1 MKGIFRSLITV
12 IRNTFKRSVTVL
24 YPHDKIM
31 VPYNSRGSIQLVVD
45 PDTRKILCD
54 GCGQC
59 EKACPLKLISIE
71 VDINNK
77 ELKSFC
83 IDISRCMFCGFCEE
97 ACKKNALKMSFNYE
111 LTENDLSALEYD
123 IEKLTK
129 HARPKLRKFWKI

>member
-24 YPHDKIM
+24 YPHDRIM

-59 EKACPLKLISIE
+59 EKSCPLKLISIE
-71 VDINNK
+71 VDISNK
-77 ELKSFC
+77 KLKSFY

-97 ACKKNALKMSFNYE
+97 VCKKKALKMSFNYE
-111 LTENDLSALEYD
+111 LTEKDFSALKYD

-129 HARPKLRKFWKI
+129 HARPKLRKFWKT

>member
-24 YPHDKIM
+24 YPNDRIM
-31 VPYNSRGSIQLVVD
+31 VPYNSRGSIQLMVD

-54 GCGQC
+54 GCSQC
-59 EKACPLKLISIE
+59 EKSCPLKLISIE

-77 ELKSFC
+77 KLKSFY

-97 ACKKNALKMSFNYE
+97 VCKKKALKMSFNYE
-111 LTENDLSALEYD
+111 LTEKDLSALKYD
-123 IEKLTK
+123 IKKLTK
-129 HARPKLRKFWKI
+129 HARPKLRKFWKT

>member
-24 YPHDKIM
+24 YPNDRIM

-59 EKACPLKLISIE
+59 EKSCPLKLISIE
-71 VDINNK
+71 VDISNK
-77 ELKSFC
+77 KLKSFY

-97 ACKKNALKMSFNYE
+97 VCKKKALKMSFNYE
-111 LTENDLSALEYD
+111 LTEKDLSALKYD
-123 IEKLTK
+123 IKKLTK
-129 HARPKLRKFWKI
+129 HARPKLRKFWKT